1 MAEYKGLSGK
11 SYRTQNAPFAGGGE
25 GDVYDVVGA
34 PGYVAKV
41 YKPDKRT
48 TERERKLSVMV
59 SNKPSVMEQ
68 YAWPLDVLYENG
80 QFIGYIMP
88 KINGKEKLR
97 NIYVYDKRKGKP
109 WSLFIA
115 IAKNLSAAVH
125 NVHEIHQV
133 VGDLNPE
140 NILVNPNDGM
150 VTLVDTD
157 SYHISDSSRTYR
169 CGVGMPEFVA
179 PELQGIH
186 FPSAPLPTFT
196 PESDRFALAV
206 LIFALLMNGAHPFSC
221 KVISGSSSKFQP
233 IDNMQNGKCAFFPD
247 SRSSNMDIPRYA
259 PDLSSLPDNIQKL
272 FRRAFVAGHSTPS
285 LRPSA
290 EEWYNALEQLEDNL
304 KTCLKD
310 TQHIYY
316 YGAKECPWCKVNEKM
331 HSISQSAFN
340 SSSQS
345 GSNSGSGSQPA
356 TAGGQAQQFTP
367 SNYRYTPSTSGSG
380 TQKPAKR
387 YGGWIAIGV
396 AVIVLILI
404 IRSCSSGGNSGKQNS
419 DYPTQNI
426 PASTQN
432 ETSNQGTSTPNNN
445 SQAETVRST
454 IESGFEVEDNNTY
467 SMANDILV
475 NNTYSGSLSDSYSTE
490 QDWYRFTIDKSGVVN
505 VSFYTKNQ
513 SSSSEY
519 WDVSVRS
526 GSNPDQDIWQS
537 YIKGNSTETSS
548 GSLFLN
554 AGTYYFEVE
563 SANQHTAD
571 TYSFSIEYSDTVSKI
586 IEPIADSPINV
597 DAINNI
603 EDTVSALSIGSFSGS
618 VSSDGQKNDHSFS
631 PVVSG
636 TYRFEFADIAD
647 GVDFRLWVCNSNGDT
662 IKSDYDMDTGDGI
675 TVSLDSGSNYI
686 IRVGQYHS
694 YGSYNLIIGE
704 QKPTVDI
711 SNLTKVSDSIQ
722 YTDQENNYLF
732 SPSVSGT
739 YRFEYSDV
747 PDGTD
752 LRLYVFNSGW
762 ETIKSDYDMDNG
774 DGLTVTLEAG
784 KSYYIRT
791 KQYRSLG
798 SYSLIIGRQKDTV
811 DVTSYTMLSD
821 SIQYTEQRNNYRLVA
836 GVAGT
841 YRFEFANVPD
851 GTDLRLYVYNSG
863 WETIKSD
870 YDMDTG
876 DGLTVSLSEGQEIYI
891 TVSQYRAL
899 GSYSLV
905 LGAPKPTVEI
915 SDVDQISDSVQ
926 YTEQRNVYL
935 FEAKTAG
942 KYSFTFSSVPDGVD
956 YRMQIYNSGWESI
969 KSDYDMDSGDGLSL
983 DLSQGQKVYVCVS
996 QYRGTGGYSM
1006 IVSRN

>member
-41 YKPDKRT
+41 YKLDKRT

-340 SSSQS
+340 ISSQS
-345 GSNSGSGSQPA
+345 GSNSGVGSQPA

-380 TQKPAKR
+380 TQSPGKR
-387 YGGWIAIGV
+387 YGGWIALGV
-396 AVIVLILI
+396 AVLVLILI
-404 IRSCSSGGNSGKQNS
+404 IRSCSSGGSSRPQNTTNTQQTNSSQQTNNS
-419 DYPTQNI
+419 NYSGNGTTTPSATQDTYEPIETGPTYDTINI
-426 PASTQN
+426 PTIEAKTASIAPI
-432 ETSNQGTSTPNNN
+432 TPNTT
-445 SQAETVRST
+445 SVASAT
-454 IESGFEVEDNNTY
+454 ILS
-467 SMANDILV
+467 
-475 NNTYSGSLSDSYSTE
+475 YSGTISYDDQHDSYAFE
-490 QDWYRFTIDKSGVVN
+490 APYDGRYRADISGM
-505 VSFYTKNQ
+505 Q
-513 SSSSEY
+513 SGTAVELYIYDSAGN
-519 WDVSVRS
+519 RL
-526 GSNPDQDIWQS
+526 GS
-537 YIKGNSTETSS
+537 
-548 GSLFLN
+548 
-554 AGTYYFEVE
+554 
-563 SANQHTAD
+563 D
-571 TYSFSIEYSDTVSKI
+571 TYCTNGEGVTVKDLVAGSTYEVRVVQDTGFSSYSLAIGLQKATTDISNITELTDSVEYTDQRNVYSFVV
-586 IEPIADSPINV
+586 PI
-597 DAINNI
+597 
-603 EDTVSALSIGSFSGS
+603 
-618 VSSDGQKNDHSFS
+618 DGR
-631 PVVSG
+631 
-636 TYRFEFADIAD
+636 YRFE
-647 GVDFRLWVCNSNGDT
+647 LSN
-662 IKSDYDMDTGDGI
+662 MM
-675 TVSLDSGSNYI
+675 N
-686 IRVGQYHS
+686 
-694 YGSYNLIIGE
+694 
-704 QKPTVDI
+704 
-711 SNLTKVSDSIQ
+711 
-722 YTDQENNYLF
+722 
-732 SPSVSGT
+732 GT
-739 YRFEYSDV
+739 ATE
-747 PDGTD
+747 
-752 LRLYVFNSGW
+752 LYVFNALGETVASDTYCTNGEGVTVKDMKAGEIYDVQIRQDTGFSSYIFTIGHQK
-762 ETIKSDYDMDNG
+762 ETID
-774 DGLTVTLEAG
+774 
-784 KSYYIRT
+784 
-791 KQYRSLG
+791 
-798 SYSLIIGRQKDTV
+798 
-811 DVTSYTMLSD
+811 
-821 SIQYTEQRNNYRLVA
+821 
-836 GVAGT
+836 
-841 YRFEFANVPD
+841 
-851 GTDLRLYVYNSG
+851 
-863 WETIKSD
+863 
-870 YDMDTG
+870 
-876 DGLTVSLSEGQEIYI
+876 
-891 TVSQYRAL
+891 
-899 GSYSLV
+899 
-905 LGAPKPTVEI
+905 I
-915 SDVDQISDSVQ
+915 SDLTYLTDSVE
-926 YTEQRNVYL
+926 YTDQRNVYSFTVPMDGRYR
-935 FEAKTAG
+935 FELSGMKNGTAVELYIFNALG
-942 KYSFTFSSVPDGVD
+942 ETVASDTYCTNGEGVTVKGAITGEVYDVQIRQDTGLSTYNFTIGQQKETVSISNNTIVNDSVEYTDQRNVYSFTADYSSDVTITIAG
-956 YRMQIYNSGWESI
+956 MNSGTAVELYVFNDLEETVTSDTYFQNNESLTI
-969 KSDYDMDSGDGLSL
+969 KN
-983 DLSQGQKVYVCVS
+983 VS
-996 QYRGTGGYSM
+996 AGTHYEIQVRQDTGTSKYTLT
-1006 IVSRN
+1006 ID

>member
-11 SYRTQNAPFAGGGE
+11 SYRTHNAPFAGGGE
-25 GDVYDVVGA
+25 GDIYDVVGA
-34 PGYVAKV
+34 PSYVAKV

-272 FRRAFVAGHSTPS
+272 FRRAFIAGHSTPS

-316 YGAKECPWCKVNEKM
+316 YGAKECPWCKVSEKM

-345 GSNSGSGSQPA
+345 GSNSGGGSQSA
-356 TAGGQAQQFTP
+356 IAGGQAQQFTP
-367 SNYRYTPSTSGSG
+367 SNYRYTPSSSGSG

-396 AVIVLILI
+396 AVIALILI
-404 IRSCSSGGNSGKQNS
+404 IRSCSSGGSSRPQNTTNTQQTNSSQQTNNS
-419 DYPTQNI
+419 NYSGNENNAPSATEDTYEPIETGPTYNTINI
-426 PASTQN
+426 PAIEAKTASIDPIIPNTTSITSATIHSYSGTISYDDQCDSYTFEAPYDGCYRADISGMQSGTAVELYIYDSEGNWLGSDTYCTNREGVTIKDLSAGSTY
-432 ETSNQGTSTPNNN
+432 EVRIVQGT
-445 SQAETVRST
+445 
-454 IESGFEVEDNNTY
+454 GF
-467 SMANDILV
+467 S
-475 NNTYSGSLSDSYSTE
+475 SYSLAIGIQKAKTDISNITE
-490 QDWYRFTIDKSGVVN
+490 LADSVE
-505 VSFYTKNQ
+505 YT
-513 SSSSEY
+513 
-519 WDVSVRS
+519 
-526 GSNPDQDIWQS
+526 DQR
-537 YIKGNSTETSS
+537 NE
-548 GSLFLN
+548 
-554 AGTYYFEVE
+554 
-563 SANQHTAD
+563 
-571 TYSFSIEYSDTVSKI
+571 YSFVV
-586 IEPIADSPINV
+586 PI
-597 DAINNI
+597 
-603 EDTVSALSIGSFSGS
+603 
-618 VSSDGQKNDHSFS
+618 DGQ
-631 PVVSG
+631 
-636 TYRFEFADIAD
+636 YRFE
-647 GVDFRLWVCNSNGDT
+647 LSN
-662 IKSDYDMDTGDGI
+662 MM
-675 TVSLDSGSNYI
+675 
-686 IRVGQYHS
+686 
-694 YGSYNLIIGE
+694 
-704 QKPTVDI
+704 
-711 SNLTKVSDSIQ
+711 
-722 YTDQENNYLF
+722 
-732 SPSVSGT
+732 SGT
-739 YRFEYSDV
+739 AT
-747 PDGTD
+747 G
-752 LRLYVFNSGW
+752 LYVFNSLG
-762 ETIKSDYDMDNG
+762 ETVAADTYCTNGEGVTVKDMKAGEMYDVQIWQNTG
-774 DGLTVTLEAG
+774 F
-784 KSYYIRT
+784 SNYIFT
-791 KQYRSLG
+791 
-798 SYSLIIGRQKDTV
+798 IGHQKEIV
-811 DVTSYTMLSD
+811 D
-821 SIQYTEQRNNYRLVA
+821 
-836 GVAGT
+836 
-841 YRFEFANVPD
+841 
-851 GTDLRLYVYNSG
+851 
-863 WETIKSD
+863 
-870 YDMDTG
+870 
-876 DGLTVSLSEGQEIYI
+876 
-891 TVSQYRAL
+891 
-899 GSYSLV
+899 
-905 LGAPKPTVEI
+905 I
-915 SDVDQISDSVQ
+915 SDLTYLTDSVE
-926 YTEQRNVYL
+926 YTDQRNVYSFTVPKDGRYR
-935 FEAKTAG
+935 FELSGMKNGTAVELYVFNSLEETVAADTYCTNG
-942 KYSFTFSSVPDGVD
+942 EGVTVKGAVTGEVYDVQIRQEIGLCTYNFTIGQQKETVSIGNNTIVNDSIEYTDQRNVYSFTADH
-956 YRMQIYNSGWESI
+956 
-969 KSDYDMDSGDGLSL
+969 SGDVTITITGLSSGTAVELYVFNDLEETVAL
-983 DLSQGQKVYVCVS
+983 DTYFQNNDSLIVKNVS
-996 QYRGTGGYSM
+996 AGTHYEVQVRQDTGMSKYTLT
-1006 IVSRN
+1006 ID

>member
-11 SYRTQNAPFAGGGE
+11 SYRTQNSPFAGGGE

-97 NIYVYDKRKGKP
+97 NIYVYDKQKGKP

-125 NVHEIHQV
+125 NVHDIHQV

-345 GSNSGSGSQPA
+345 GSNSGVGSQPA

-367 SNYRYTPSTSGSG
+367 SNYRYTPSSSGSG

-387 YGGWIAIGV
+387 YGGWISIGV
-396 AVIVLILI
+396 AVIVLIFI
-404 IRSCSSGGNSGKQNS
+404 IKSCSSGGNSGKQNS

-426 PASTQN
+426 PTSTQN

-445 SQAETVRST
+445 SQAGTVKST
-454 IESGFEVEDNNTY
+454 IESGFEVED
-467 SMANDILV
+467 A
-475 NNTYSGSLSDSYSTE
+475 
-490 QDWYRFTIDKSGVVN
+490 
-505 VSFYTKNQ
+505 
-513 SSSSEY
+513 
-519 WDVSVRS
+519 
-526 GSNPDQDIWQS
+526 
-537 YIKGNSTETSS
+537 
-548 GSLFLN
+548 
-554 AGTYYFEVE
+554 
-563 SANQHTAD
+563 
-571 TYSFSIEYSDTVSKI
+571 
-586 IEPIADSPINV
+586 
-597 DAINNI
+597 
-603 EDTVSALSIGSFSGS
+603 VSALSIGSFSGS

-675 TVSLDSGSNYI
+675 TVSLDSGSSYI
-686 IRVGQYHS
+686 IRVGQYRS

-722 YTDQENNYLF
+722 YTDQENNYLI

-798 SYSLIIGRQKDTV
+798 SYSLIIGKQKD
-811 DVTSYTMLSD
+811 
-821 SIQYTEQRNNYRLVA
+821 
-836 GVAGT
+836 
-841 YRFEFANVPD
+841 
-851 GTDLRLYVYNSG
+851 
-863 WETIKSD
+863 
-870 YDMDTG
+870 
-876 DGLTVSLSEGQEIYI
+876 
-891 TVSQYRAL
+891 
-899 GSYSLV
+899 
-905 LGAPKPTVEI
+905 TVEI

-926 YTEQRNVYL
+926 YTEQRNAYL

-1006 IVSRN
+1006 IVSKN

>member
-34 PGYVAKV
+34 PGFVAKI

-432 ETSNQGTSTPNNN
+432 ETSNQGTS
-445 SQAETVRST
+445 
-454 IESGFEVEDNNTY
+454 
-467 SMANDILV
+467 
-475 NNTYSGSLSDSYSTE
+475 
-490 QDWYRFTIDKSGVVN
+490 
-505 VSFYTKNQ
+505 
-513 SSSSEY
+513 
-519 WDVSVRS
+519 
-526 GSNPDQDIWQS
+526 
-537 YIKGNSTETSS
+537 
-548 GSLFLN
+548 
-554 AGTYYFEVE
+554 
-563 SANQHTAD
+563 
-571 TYSFSIEYSDTVSKI
+571 SFSIEYSDTVSKI

-732 SPSVSGT
+732 SPSASGT

-774 DGLTVTLEAG
+774 DGLTLTLEAG

-891 TVSQYRAL
+891 TVSQYRSL

>member
-25 GDVYDVVGA
+25 GDIYDVIGVA
-34 PGYVAKV
+34 GYVAKI
-41 YKPDKRT
+41 YKSDKRT

-59 SNKPSVMEQ
+59 SNKPSMMEQ

-80 QFIGYIMP
+80 QFVGYIMP

-97 NIYVYDKRKGKP
+97 NIYVFDKRKGKP

-125 NVHEIHQV
+125 NVHEIRQV
-133 VGDLNPE
+133 IGDLNPE

-196 PESDRFALAV
+196 PKSDRFALAV

-310 TQHIYY
+310 PQHIYY

-345 GSNSGSGSQPA
+345 GSNSGSGSQSA

-367 SNYRYTPSTSGSG
+367 SNYRYTPSSSGSG
-380 TQKPAKR
+380 TQSPQKR
-387 YGGWIAIGV
+387 YGGWIALGAAI
-396 AVIVLILI
+396 IILFLI
-404 IRSCSSGGNSGKQNS
+404 IKSCSSGGNSR
-419 DYPTQNI
+419 TQESSS
-426 PASTQN
+426 PTQN
-432 ETSNQGTSTPNNN
+432 ETSSTQNESGQQEASRPDSTSPT
-445 SQAETVRST
+445 ETVKST
-454 IESGFEVEDNNTY
+454 IESGFEVEDNNSYTE
-467 SMANDILV
+467 ANEVLV
-475 NNTYSGSLSDSYSTE
+475 NNRYSGSLSDSYSTE
-490 QDWYRFTIDKSGVVN
+490 QDWYKFTLDKSGVVN
-505 VSFYTKNQ
+505 VSFYTKDQ
-513 SSSSEY
+513 SNSNTY

-526 GSNPDQDIWQS
+526 SNNPDQDIWQS
-537 YIKGNSTETSS
+537 YIKGNITETFS
-548 GSLFLN
+548 GSLFLS
-554 AGTYYFEVE
+554 AGTYFLEVE
-563 SANQHTAD
+563 SSDRHTTD
-571 TYSFSIEYSDTVSKI
+571 TYSFVIEYSDTVSEAI
-586 IEPIADSPINV
+586 DPITDSSINI
-597 DAINNI
+597 DAISSI
-603 EDTVSALSIGSFSGS
+603 ENTVPALSIGSFSGS

-631 PVVSG
+631 PAISG
-636 TYRFEFADIAD
+636 SYRFEFADIAD
-647 GVDFRLWVCNSNGDT
+647 GVDFRLWICNSNGDT

-675 TVSLDSGSNYI
+675 TVSLDSGSTYI
-686 IRVGQYHS
+686 IRVGQYRS

-704 QKPTVDI
+704 QKTTVDI
-711 SNLTKVSDSIQ
+711 SNLTEVSDSIQ
-722 YTDQENNYLF
+722 YTDQENNYII

-739 YRFEYSDV
+739 YRFEFTDV

-784 KSYYIRT
+784 KSYYIRV
-791 KQYRSLG
+791 KQYRNLG
-798 SYSLIIGRQKDTV
+798 NYSLTIGKQKETV
-811 DVTSYTMLSD
+811 EVTAYTMLSD
-821 SIQYTEQRNNYRLVA
+821 SIQYTDQRNNYKLVA
-836 GVAGT
+836 AVAGT

-851 GTDLRLYVYNSG
+851 GTDLRLYIYNSG

-876 DGLTVSLSEGQEIYI
+876 DGLTLSLSEGQEIYI
-891 TVSQYRAL
+891 TVSQYRST
-899 GSYSLV
+899 GTYSLV
-905 LGAPKPTVEI
+905 LGQPKPTVEI
-915 SDVDQISDSVQ
+915 SDIDQISDSVQ

-935 FEAKTAG
+935 FEAKAAG
-942 KYSFTFSSVPDGVD
+942 KYSFTFSGVPDGVD

-969 KSDYDMDSGDGLSL
+969 KSDYDMDSGDGLSV

-996 QYRGTGGYSM
+996 QDRSTGVYSL
-1006 IVSRN
+1006 IVSKN

>member
-34 PGYVAKV
+34 PGFVAKI

-432 ETSNQGTSTPNNN
+432 ETSNQGTS
-445 SQAETVRST
+445 
-454 IESGFEVEDNNTY
+454 
-467 SMANDILV
+467 
-475 NNTYSGSLSDSYSTE
+475 
-490 QDWYRFTIDKSGVVN
+490 
-505 VSFYTKNQ
+505 
-513 SSSSEY
+513 
-519 WDVSVRS
+519 
-526 GSNPDQDIWQS
+526 
-537 YIKGNSTETSS
+537 
-548 GSLFLN
+548 
-554 AGTYYFEVE
+554 
-563 SANQHTAD
+563 
-571 TYSFSIEYSDTVSKI
+571 SFSIEYSDTVSKI

-732 SPSVSGT
+732 SPSASGT

-774 DGLTVTLEAG
+774 DGLTLTLEAG

-841 YRFEFANVPD
+841 YRFEFANIPD

-891 TVSQYRAL
+891 TVSQYRSL

>member
-34 PGYVAKV
+34 PGFVAKI

-97 NIYVYDKRKGKP
+97 NIYVYDKRKGKL

-432 ETSNQGTSTPNNN
+432 ETSNQGTS
-445 SQAETVRST
+445 
-454 IESGFEVEDNNTY
+454 
-467 SMANDILV
+467 
-475 NNTYSGSLSDSYSTE
+475 
-490 QDWYRFTIDKSGVVN
+490 
-505 VSFYTKNQ
+505 
-513 SSSSEY
+513 
-519 WDVSVRS
+519 
-526 GSNPDQDIWQS
+526 
-537 YIKGNSTETSS
+537 
-548 GSLFLN
+548 
-554 AGTYYFEVE
+554 
-563 SANQHTAD
+563 
-571 TYSFSIEYSDTVSKI
+571 SFSIEYSDTVSKI

-732 SPSVSGT
+732 SPSASGT

-821 SIQYTEQRNNYRLVA
+821 SIQYIEQRNNYRLVA

-891 TVSQYRAL
+891 TVSQYRSL

-996 QYRGTGGYSM
+996 QCRGTGGYSM

>member
-11 SYRTQNAPFAGGGE
+11 SYRIQNAPFAGGGE

-345 GSNSGSGSQPA
+345 GSGSGSSAGTAPQQA
-356 TAGGQAQQFTP
+356 TSPGPAQQFTP
-367 SNYRYTPSTSGSG
+367 SSYKYTPSSSSSGSQP
-380 TQKPAKR
+380 TKKK
-387 YGGWIAIGV
+387 YGGWIAAIV
-396 AVIVLILI
+396 AVVIIILI
-404 IRSCSSGGNSGKQNS
+404 AKSCGNNSSSNRNDNSNADGTSGYSYSNDNNDASNRDVPDQNTDNVPQNS
-419 DYPTQNI
+419 YVEDVWLTDLDYVEKGSVTI
-426 PASTQN
+426 IADSTGQSN
-432 ETSNQGTSTPNNN
+432 TGTEYAHYMFATSPYSEIVYQLNGNYDTLTALWSICYSNRNTTDNN
-445 SQAETVRST
+445 SFDIYADDQLIYSSPT
-454 IESGFEVEDNNTY
+454 ITGG
-467 SMANDILV
+467 DIPV
-475 NNTYSGSLSDSYSTE
+475 
-490 QDWYRFTIDKSGVVN
+490 
-505 VSFYTKNQ
+505 
-513 SSSSEY
+513 
-519 WDVSVRS
+519 DVSVDIS
-526 GSNPDQDIWQS
+526 GCNLLTIIFKEGSGCAELANIRLSTNTNRTPNETTNNTSMLPLWLTDLD
-537 YIKGNSTETSS
+537 YFTNSGVSVRGSDTGTTNTGDTYSHYMFGSS
-548 GSLFLN
+548 GSEIVYYLN
-554 AGTYYFEVE
+554 GGYSRLTGLWTICQSNRDTTDHNSFEIYADSDLVYSSPSLTGGDLPVEFETNISNCEKLRIVFTNGDGAGELGNIRIYPGQD
-563 SANQHTAD
+563 S
-571 TYSFSIEYSDTVSKI
+571 
-586 IEPIADSPINV
+586 SPINQSV
-597 DAINNI
+597 ESTGAGGTWLTDLDYLTNN
-603 EDTVSALSIGSFSGS
+603 G
-618 VSSDGQKNDHSFS
+618 
-631 PVVSG
+631 
-636 TYRFEFADIAD
+636 
-647 GVDFRLWVCNSNGDT
+647 
-662 IKSDYDMDTGDGI
+662 
-675 TVSLDSGSNYI
+675 VSLQADNTGTTNTGENYSHYMF
-686 IRVGQYHS
+686 G
-694 YGSYNLIIGE
+694 
-704 QKPTVDI
+704 
-711 SNLTKVSDSIQ
+711 
-722 YTDQENNYLF
+722 
-732 SPSVSGT
+732 
-739 YRFEYSDV
+739 
-747 PDGTD
+747 
-752 LRLYVFNSGW
+752 
-762 ETIKSDYDMDNG
+762 
-774 DGLTVTLEAG
+774 
-784 KSYYIRT
+784 
-791 KQYRSLG
+791 SLG
-798 SYSLIIGRQKDTV
+798 SEIVYYLNGRYSSISGLWTICQTNRDT
-811 DVTSYTMLSD
+811 TD
-821 SIQYTEQRNNYRLVA
+821 S
-836 GVAGT
+836 
-841 YRFEFANVPD
+841 
-851 GTDLRLYVYNSG
+851 NSF
-863 WETIKSD
+863 
-870 YDMDTG
+870 
-876 DGLTVSLSEGQEIYI
+876 EIYADD
-891 TVSQYRAL
+891 T
-899 GSYSLV
+899 LV
-905 LGAPKPTVEI
+905 YTSPTLTGGDLPVTFETNI
-915 SDVDQISDSVQ
+915 SGCQKLRIV
-926 YTEQRNVYL
+926 
-935 FEAKTAG
+935 FTAG
-942 KYSFTFSSVPDGVD
+942 NGAGELGN
-956 YRMQIYNSGWESI
+956 I
-969 KSDYDMDSGDGLSL
+969 SL
-983 DLSQGQKVYVCVS
+983 
-996 QYRGTGGYSM
+996 R
-1006 IVSRN
+1006 